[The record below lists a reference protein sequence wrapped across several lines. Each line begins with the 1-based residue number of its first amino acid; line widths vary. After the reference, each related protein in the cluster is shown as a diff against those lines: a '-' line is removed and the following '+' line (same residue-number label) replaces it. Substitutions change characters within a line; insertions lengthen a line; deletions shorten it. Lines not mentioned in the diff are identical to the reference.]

1 MSAVRAVRQFVMSM
15 SRWLPVALLLPCA
28 VAAGCAAPV
37 PSYDAYRHAA
47 LITATSM
54 ASDLATARLAA
65 STGLRSR
72 AWSAFTDDSV
82 TEAENDAD
90 SVSSVF
96 TSRQPP
102 GGSSRQLSGRV
113 SAALSAATSALT
125 SLRIAVRSENHDQVR
140 RALTAVNGA
149 LRKFERLMSA
159 LR

>member
-1 MSAVRAVRQFVMSM
+1 MSAVREVCQFVVTT
-15 SRWLPVALLLPCA
+15 SRWLAGRLLLSC
-28 VAAGCAAPV
+28 VTAGCAAPV
-37 PSYDAYRHAA
+37 PSYDAYRQAA
-47 LITATSM
+47 LSTATSM
-54 ASDLATARLAA
+54 AGDLASGRLAA
-65 STGLRSR
+65 SIGLRSR

-102 GGSSRQLSGRV
+102 DGSSRQLSGRV

-140 RALTAVNGA
+140 RALAAVNRA
-149 LRKFERLMSA
+149 LRKFEHLMTA